1 MVVLLLKTDNLCCGV
16 VFMILP
22 KGSCQKALER
32 KLQSSGF
39 QGFQNHIS
47 MMCISSLN
55 AHRIK
60 QQRAREN
67 K

>member
-1 MVVLLLKTDNLCCGV
+1 MIVLLLKTDNLYCGI

-32 KLQSSGF
+32 KLQSS
-39 QGFQNHIS
+39 GFQNHIS

-60 QQRAREN
+60 QQRARE
-67 K
+67 KK

>member
-1 MVVLLLKTDNLCCGV
+1 MVVLLLKTDNLCCGI
-16 VFMILP
+16 VFTVLP

-32 KLQSSGF
+32 KFQSS
-39 QGFQNHIS
+39 GFQNHIS

-60 QQRAREN
+60 QQRARE
-67 K
+67 KK